1 MTAWV
6 IRSGQYGERAE
17 WAWEKGYSGAGWQA
31 MGPELLSCKTRE
43 EVQSYAAEKYAH
55 KPQALPNI
63 TAQLWMLLGRITIGD
78 LIVMPIKQTREIA
91 LGWAS
96 TPLQYLHN
104 EEDPSKRLVIGVNWV
119 NRVPRTAVK
128 QDLLYSLG
136 ATLTVFS
143 PSRNQAEDRLKAL
156 LETGTDPGM
165 RQESLEKAAA
175 ALSSV
180 AAGDTGNDPDAPA
193 IQQDIEEMAL
203 DQISELISQ
212 EFTGH
217 GLTRLIAD
225 ILRAEGFN
233 VEESPEGPDGGID
246 IIAGRGLLGLESPK
260 ILVQVKTPKVD
271 RPVVQQLTGLV
282 SSHEADYGLIVA
294 WGGLTS
300 DARREV
306 MGKRFRLKVWDDQ
319 DIIHAVLSNYEK
331 LSSTTTQALPL
342 KQIWVP
348 GETADTA
355 LE

>member
-6 IRSGQYGERAE
+6 IRPGKQGERAE
-17 WAWEKGYSGAGWQA
+17 WAWEKGYSGAGWA
-31 MGPELLSCKTRE
+31 PVGPELLSCTSRE
-43 EVQSYAAEKYAH
+43 EVQAYAAEVFDHA
-55 KPQALPNI
+55 PQALPNI
-63 TAQLWMLLGRITIGD
+63 TAQLWMLLGRIQIGD

-96 TPLQYLHN
+96 APLQYLEE
-104 EEDPSKRLVIGVNWV
+104 EEDPAKRLVIGVDWV

-128 QDLLYSLG
+128 QDLLYTLG
-136 ATLTVFS
+136 SVLTVFS
-143 PSRNQAEDRLKAL
+143 PSRNQAEERLKAL
-156 LETGTDPGM
+156 LETGADPGM
-165 RQESLEKAAA
+165 QQESLEKAAA

-180 AAGDTGNDPDAPA
+180 TAGDTDTDPDAPA

-217 GLTRLIAD
+217 GLTRLISD
-225 ILRAEGFN
+225 ILQAEGFN

-246 IIAGRGLLGLESPK
+246 ILAGRGLLGLESPK

-294 WGGLTS
+294 WGGLTT

-319 DIIHAVLSNYEK
+319 DIIHAVLNNYDK
-331 LSSTTTQALPL
+331 LSSTITQALPL
-342 KQIWVP
+342 KQVWVP
-348 GETADTA
+348 ADTA
-355 LE
+355 TE